1 MGYTCIMART
11 LVETELDNLKIYTLL
26 CVIIYSRHKNQ
37 CIKYDTCTYIFNIN
51 SLSYNVLF
59 HTNGI
64 IIPYCN
70 VGKSIE
76 RELFEASSFD
86 LFLK

>member
-1 MGYTCIMART
+1 MART
-11 LVETELDNLKIYTLL
+11 LVETELDNLKIHTFMRYNF
-26 CVIIYSRHKNQ
+26 YSRHKNQ
-37 CIKYDTCTYIFNIN
+37 CKMYDTCTYIFNIN

-64 IIPYCN
+64 ITPYCN

-76 RELFEASSFD
+76 RESFEASSFD

>member
-1 MGYTCIMART
+1 MIHVLIYLT
-11 LVETELDNLKIYTLL
+11 LIRYHINL
-26 CVIIYSRHKNQ
+26 
-37 CIKYDTCTYIFNIN
+37 
-51 SLSYNVLF
+51 LF

-76 RELFEASSFD
+76 RESFEASSFD